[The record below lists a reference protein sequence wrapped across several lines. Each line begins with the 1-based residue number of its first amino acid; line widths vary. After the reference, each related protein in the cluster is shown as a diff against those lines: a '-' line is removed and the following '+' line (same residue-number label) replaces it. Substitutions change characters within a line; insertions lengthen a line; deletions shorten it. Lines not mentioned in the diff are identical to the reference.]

1 MHLSELQEK
10 EIVSLN
16 DGKKLGKIIDV
27 EIIDNKII
35 NLLIEPKRYF
45 FNIFKKSDDILLH
58 WSSIEKIGEDVILIN
73 NKKNNI

>member
-45 FNIFKKSDDILLH
+45 LKKKKKSDDILLH